1 VYALNNQGDGNNPIQ
16 FLHAKVDHLVA
27 EHPITRPP
35 YRLLMLDID
44 GTLLNEQGEITPRTR
59 RAVQA
64 AVAAGVLVTLAT
76 ARRYAS
82 AALFAAD
89 LALNAPLATYDGAL
103 IREYPSGEIWHI
115 DPLPASLGQAAVD
128 AIARHGLQPVV
139 QQMLPDGER
148 MLSGPASADT
158 PWVATYFSVFSG
170 QLERRPHAELCAGD
184 IDPLRVV
191 AFGPEERLEPIAAEL
206 RPLPCELYLNPQ
218 GSYNSAE
225 LSIMSPTV
233 SKGNALSVLSSR
245 LQLSISET
253 MAIGDSFNDLSM
265 LSQAGMGIAMGQAPP
280 EVRAAARALTLSN
293 STDGVAIAIERYLL
307 NSDK

>member
-1 VYALNNQGDGNNPIQ
+1 M
-16 FLHAKVDHLVA
+16 A
-27 EHPITRPP
+27 EHAVTHPP

-64 AVAAGVLVTLAT
+64 AVAAGVVVTLAT
-76 ARRYAS
+76 ARRYFS

-89 LALNAPLATYDGAL
+89 LELNAPLATYDGAL
-103 IREYPSGEIWHI
+103 IREYPSGEVWHL
-115 DPLPASLGQAAVD
+115 DQLPASLGQAAVN

-148 MLSGPASADT
+148 IFSGPASHDT
-158 PWVATYFSVFSG
+158 PWVATYFHVFSE
-170 QLERRPHAELCAGD
+170 QLERRPLNDLCAGD
-184 IDPLRVV
+184 RNPLRVV
-191 AFGPEERLEPIAAEL
+191 AFGPEERLEAIAAEL
-206 RPLPCELYLNPQ
+206 RPLPCELYLNPR

-245 LQLSISET
+245 LRLSISET

-265 LSQAGMGIAMGQAPP
+265 LSQAGLGIAMGQAPP
-280 EVRAAARALTLSN
+280 EVRAAAYALTLPN
-293 STDGVAIAIERYLL
+293 STDGVAVAIERYLL
-307 NSDK
+307 NGAHAQK

>member
-1 VYALNNQGDGNNPIQ
+1 M
-16 FLHAKVDHLVA
+16 A
-27 EHPITRPP
+27 EHPITHPP

-44 GTLLNEQGEITPRTR
+44 GTLLDEQGEITPRTR

-76 ARRYAS
+76 ARRYFS

-89 LALNAPLATYDGAL
+89 LELNAPLTTYDGAL
-103 IREYPSGEIWHI
+103 IREYPSGEIWHT
-115 DPLPASLGQAAVD
+115 DLLPASLGQAAAD
-128 AIARHGLQPVV
+128 AIARHGLQPVA

-158 PWVATYFSVFSG
+158 PWVATYFNVFSA
-170 QLERRPHAELCAGD
+170 QLERRPLNELCAGD
-184 IDPLRVV
+184 RDPLRVV
-191 AFGPEERLEPIAAEL
+191 AFGPVEQLEAIAAEL
-206 RPLPCELYLNPQ
+206 RPLPCQLYLNPR

-245 LQLSISET
+245 LKLSVGET

-265 LSQAGMGIAMGQAPP
+265 LSQAGLGIAMGQAPP
-280 EVRAAARALTLSN
+280 EVRAAARALTLPN
-293 STDGVAIAIERYLL
+293 NADGVAIAIERYLL
-307 NSDK
+307 NGGE